1 VECKKVEGLMKNE
14 WAENRLAD
22 FNLWASGIGASARNR
37 ASLDAR
43 LALRQDA
50 RDVIANLLRLLN
62 TVVEECMVLGRVT
75 LVLRL
80 DIVVN
85 VIHACPSSIGH
96 HSEQCR
102 AC

>member
-1 VECKKVEGLMKNE
+1 MQEE

-43 LALRQDA
+43 LALRPDAQDI
-50 RDVIANLLRLLN
+50 IANLLRLLN

-75 LVLRL
+75 FVLRL
-80 DIVVN
+80 SIVVN
-85 VIHACPSSIGH
+85 MIYACRSPIGH
-96 HSEQCR
+96 HSEQYR
-102 AC
+102 A